1 MFFGTTADV
10 RSWRI
15 VLKKSFLTDRR
26 NFSGP
31 LVRSARGDVGT
42 TSFLTKSTIGCRI
55 DPTGP
60 CSNENIE
67 ESTLATVSAQ
77 SGRSV

>member
-15 VLKKSFLTDRR
+15 VLKNSFLTDR

-31 LVRSARGDVGT
+31 LVRSARGDVRDH
-42 TSFLTKSTIGCRI
+42 IV
-55 DPTGP
+55 PH
-60 CSNENIE
+60 
-67 ESTLATVSAQ
+67 
-77 SGRSV
+77 